1 MNSSTENTDVIIC
14 GCGPTGALLAGY
26 LGTMNIR
33 CIVLEKEQEIVTD
46 PRGIALDE
54 DGIRLL
60 QGLGL
65 YSHVF
70 TDIGT
75 YIERI
80 KFVAG
85 VHNDL
90 YKQPFLTFNMGQM
103 DGGGGHMGML
113 AHKQPVLEKN
123 LRLKMSMEPTVDF
136 RPSSTVVNISEDQDN
151 VYVDYKDKDGSII
164 QISSKFLV
172 AADGKTGFTRK
183 QYLEPRGVIMEST
196 NSKYNET
203 WVALN
208 WKIALPTQETH
219 PEFPLWRLGYTPQ
232 DVYDMF
238 FPINF
243 RFLCNPE
250 RPAVCGRFGPPD
262 ERLWRFEFVIVQ
274 GEDGQEMSKNENI
287 KKIVFPYI
295 THPGSKYGL
304 SQSVAYPED
313 CIEVLRCRPFTFAAR
328 SCNKWSL
335 GRVILSGDA
344 AHVFPPFGGQGIAS
358 GFRDASGLA
367 WRLAVACRPNFRN
380 YEMLFKGWYTERK
393 QQLDRSLNTTVE
405 NGRFVTEKNFFK
417 NFIRDWGL
425 WTLQQIPQVRRIL
438 EKGDSRNG
446 LHKFKFEDGMAFL
459 PIGAGGLHF
468 PQRYAKLLTSNN
480 DNSEIVF
487 TDDLIF
493 DGSKKCLFQ
502 LVVLV
507 DELSEVTDAAE
518 ALVDVERLSNG
529 ELAIQ
534 DATFLVHDPLER
546 NTNDN
551 FRVAR
556 IATVEEFAASPL
568 CEGRLK
574 PVDFDIYRIKK
585 EVADSKYIIV
595 RPDRYVYAACNSKVE
610 LDEAAANLAKLL
622 A

>member
-1 MNSSTENTDVIIC
+1 MNLPTQDTDIIIC

-33 CIVLEKEQEIVTD
+33 CIVLEKEKEIVTD

-54 DGIRLL
+54 DGVRLV

-65 YSHVF
+65 YSHVY

-75 YIERI
+75 YVEKF

-85 VHNDL
+85 IHNDL
-90 YKQPFLTFNMGQM
+90 YKRPFLTFDLGLG
-103 DGGGGHMGML
+103 DGGGGHMGLL
-113 AHKQPVLEKN
+113 AHKQPALEKN
-123 LRLKMSMEPTVDF
+123 LRLKMSREPTVDF
-136 RPSSTVVNISEDQDN
+136 RPSSTVVNISEDHDN
-151 VYVDYKDKDGSII
+151 VYVDYKDKEGSIVKI
-164 QISSKFLV
+164 CSKFLV

-183 QYLEPRGVIMEST
+183 QYLEPKGIIMENT

-208 WKIALPTQETH
+208 WKITIPTQESH
-219 PEFPLWRLGYTPQ
+219 PDFPLWQLGYTPHT
-232 DVYDMF
+232 VYEKF
-238 FPINF
+238 FPLDF
-243 RFLCNPE
+243 RFLCNPQ

-262 ERLWRFEFVIVQ
+262 ERLWRFEFVVIQ
-274 GEDGQEMSKNENI
+274 GEDEQKMSEYESI

-295 THPGSKYGL
+295 THSGSKYGL
-304 SQSVAYPED
+304 AQDVTYPED
-313 CIEVLRCRPFTFAAR
+313 CIEVLRCRPFKFAAR

-367 WRLAVACRPNFRN
+367 WRLSVACRPNFN
-380 YEMLFKGWYTERK
+380 SYEMLFKGWYTERK
-393 QQLDRSLNTTVE
+393 QQLDRSLNTTVT

-417 NFIRDWGL
+417 NFIRDWGF
-425 WTLQQIPQVRRIL
+425 WTLQLIPPQVRRLL
-438 EKGDSRNG
+438 EKGDTRNG
-446 LHKFKFEDGMAFL
+446 LHKYKFEDGMAFL
-459 PIGAGGLHF
+459 PKGAGGLHF
-468 PQRYAKLLTSNN
+468 PQRYAKRLTSGD
-480 DNSEIVF
+480 DNTEIVF

-507 DELSEVTDAAE
+507 DKLSEVNADS
-518 ALVDVERLSNG
+518 LVDIEKLSNG
-529 ELAIQ
+529 ELSIQ
-534 DATFLVHDPLER
+534 DTTFLVHDPLER
-546 NTNDN
+546 NTHDSL
-551 FRVAR
+551 RVAR

-574 PVDFDIYRIKK
+574 PVNFDIYRIKK
-585 EVADSKYIIV
+585 EVANSKYIIV
-595 RPDRYVYAACNSKVE
+595 RPDLYVFAACNDKTE
-610 LDEAAANLAKLL
+610 LDEAAASLAKLL
-622 A
+622 S